1 MPAVI
6 IGRTCLPTKDT
17 RAPTEGV
24 LPSSRKH
31 KRARSRTES
40 AGPGRMRKFAVS
52 APATGDMYLEKQGA
66 RKQSEDPDSSLIPEP
81 KQVPRLEIQVGQ
93 RRQGARTARRA
104 TSRGFARRATWEYA
118 EAARESPSKIHMRR
132 AWTRQEQEQVHGA
145 QDSLYHLNRA
155 KQQCARP
162 ARHAVRVAGPARARD
177 AAASSRQPESEQGRR
192 ADWKC
197 LPAGPHTDAVHARGR
212 AVLQRVR
219 KSWTSTL
226 QVTGNPFEPRK

>member
-1 MPAVI
+1 MPTVI

-17 RAPTEGV
+17 RAPAEGV
-24 LPSSRKH
+24 RPSSRKH

-40 AGPGRMRKFAVS
+40 AGPGRMRKYAVS
-52 APATGDMYLEKQGA
+52 APATGDMYLEKQGTRKHAEA
-66 RKQSEDPDSSLIPEP
+66 RDPSGT
-81 KQVPRLEIQVGQ
+81 GQ
-93 RRQGARTARRA
+93 QRQGARTARRA

-118 EAARESPSKIHMRR
+118 EASRESPSKIHMRR

-197 LPAGPHTDAVHARGR
+197 LPAGPHTDAVHGRGR
-212 AVLQRVR
+212 AVLAE
-219 KSWTSTL
+219 STQEL
-226 QVTGNPFEPRK
+226 DFVAGHKQPL